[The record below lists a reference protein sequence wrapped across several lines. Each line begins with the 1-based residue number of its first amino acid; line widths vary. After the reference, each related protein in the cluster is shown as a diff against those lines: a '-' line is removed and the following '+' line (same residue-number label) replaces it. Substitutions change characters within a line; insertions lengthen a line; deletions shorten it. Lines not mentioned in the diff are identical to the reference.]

1 MRKLKLYTKSTFL
14 DTQWKKTNEKPVK
27 VLVHC
32 NFGFCQDSCLHA
44 RMAGFRFCFV
54 FGWGKMFFLKT
65 VLHCNPCWPKTYSVT
80 QAYSILLLHIKYW
93 DYKCNSMCLDISGE
107 RLNQDL
113 SVAMHTYNL
122 RTFEAKARELKF
134 QCYPGLHR
142 EIPSQN
148 RQQQQQKKFQIHVVS
163 RAQKSFFFSP
173 HKHSSKKIMYF
184 K

>member
-1 MRKLKLYTKSTFL
+1 MKSQSRFWCTVISASVKTHASMPGWLGLGFVLFL
-14 DTQWKKTNEKPVK
+14 D
-27 VLVHC
+27 
-32 NFGFCQDSCLHA
+32 GG
-44 RMAGFRFCFV
+44 RCF
-54 FGWGKMFFLKT
+54 FFFKT

-148 RQQQQQKKFQIHVVS
+148 RQQQQQKKFKIHVVS
-163 RAQKSFFFSP
+163 RAQKSFFFLLTST
-173 HKHSSKKIMYF
+173 HQRKLCILNK
-184 K
+184 

>member
-1 MRKLKLYTKSTFL
+1 
-14 DTQWKKTNEKPVK
+14 
-27 VLVHC
+27 
-32 NFGFCQDSCLHA
+32 
-44 RMAGFRFCFV
+44 
-54 FGWGKMFFLKT
+54 MFFFKT

-148 RQQQQQKKFQIHVVS
+148 RQQQQKKKFKFTLSLGHRRS
-163 RAQKSFFFSP
+163 LFFSP